1 MKDEIKEKLDYFR
14 KYATLY
20 ENIIINEIEDY
31 IITLQEEKE
40 DYKTRCEKVGD
51 MIQFIAFNS
60 ERPLTMTE
68 LNKVYYI
75 LKEKERN
82 FTKEELEAEE
92 DYYKRHQVPFKENY
106 KDYYK
111 GSDK

>member
-1 MKDEIKEKLDYFR
+1 MNDEIKEILDYFR

-20 ENIIINEIEDY
+20 ENIIINKIEDC
-31 IITLQEEKE
+31 ITNLQEEKE
-40 DYKTRCEKVGD
+40 DYKSRCEKASS
-51 MIQFIAFNS
+51 MIQFIAYNS
-60 ERPLTMTE
+60 ERPLTLTE